1 MRLKTSLQKEPKHTE
16 LVSCVGWTTPEE
28 LYSGADDHLILRW
41 NLVNNE
47 TASLVKLPDDVFPTD
62 MHWFP
67 KAATGGGKKT
77 GSDLFS
83 LTSTDG
89 KFHIIG
95 KTGRV
100 EKSVE
105 AHKGAV
111 LSGRWS
117 YDGSALLTAG
127 EDGQVKIWSRSGM
140 LRSTLTQ
147 NSTAVYGVAW
157 GPDSDQVLFTNG
169 RQLVIKSL
177 QANAKPTMWKAHEG
191 VILQV
196 DWNPVNSLILS
207 GAEDCRYKVW
217 DTYSRLMYSS
227 SAHDYPI
234 TSVAWTPDGELFAIG
249 SFNTLRLCDKAG
261 WSYALEKPNTGSVFK
276 LSWSSDGT
284 QVAGA
289 CGNGQVLIGHILE
302 RRLEWSNFE
311 ATVTESKKIVVRN
324 VLNDSYDK
332 LDFRDRVIK
341 ASLAF
346 GHLVVATS
354 SQCYIYSWGNFLQ
367 CVKNF
372 NTPMIFDLK
381 EGNVS
386 LIMQAE
392 KHFLLVDTAG
402 VYVFTYDGRLA
413 CSPKYPGL
421 RADILN
427 AQTVS
432 ISNDTVA
439 IRDKADEKVVYVFDA
454 QSGKPLGDGKPI
466 THKLEVS
473 EVALDQ
479 CGTAGERRLAIIDK
493 NRDLYLTSV
502 RVFGTDRK
510 TVKLGTMIMSLA
522 WNDNTNMLAALAD
535 GKFTVWYY
543 PSAVYVDRDL
553 LPRTV
558 FEKEASEFGKNPQ
571 LLQFVGNHVV
581 IRRAEG
587 SLVSTSISPYPAI
600 LHSYV
605 QAGRWDDAVRL
616 CRFVKDEM
624 LWSCLA
630 SMSAYAK
637 ELNTA
642 EIAYAAIQEA
652 DKVQFILNIK
662 DIPVKDARNAEMA
675 LLCGNP
681 QDAEAILLQAGLTFR
696 AIMLNIQLY
705 NWDRGLELAVKHK
718 THVDTVLGYRQKY
731 MDQYGKSETNKRFLQ
746 YKEGIEI
753 DWEKIEAKIEMEYQK
768 ERERPDRP
776 VSTATTASHAPSG
789 PGGHRPAV
797 KTGS

>member
-1 MRLKTSLQKEPKHTE
+1 MRLKTSLQKEPKHSE

-28 LYSGADDHLILRW
+28 LYSGADDHLILKW
-41 NLVNNE
+41 NLINNE
-47 TASLVKLPDDVFPTD
+47 TTSLVKLPEDVYPTD

-67 KAATGGGKKT
+67 RAVTGGGKKT
-77 GSDLFS
+77 GSDLFC

-89 KFHIIG
+89 KFHIVG
-95 KTGRV
+95 KSGRV
-100 EKSVE
+100 EKSVD

-111 LSGRWS
+111 LAGRWS

-147 NSTAVYGVAW
+147 NSTSVYGVAW

-177 QANAKPTMWKAHEG
+177 QANAKPTMWKGHEG

-196 DWNPVNSLILS
+196 DWNPVNNLILS
-207 GAEDCRYKVW
+207 GGEDCRYKVW

-234 TSVAWTPDGELFAIG
+234 TS
-249 SFNTLRLCDKAG
+249 

-276 LSWSSDGT
+276 LSWASDGT

-324 VLNDSYDK
+324 VMNDSYDK

-346 GHLVVATS
+346 SHLVVATS
-354 SQCYIYSWGNFLQ
+354 SQCYIYSS
-367 CVKNF
+367 KNF

-402 VYVFTYDGRLA
+402 VYVYTYDGRLA
-413 CSPKYPGL
+413 CSPRYPGL

-427 AQTVS
+427 AQTIS

-439 IRDKADEKVVYVFDA
+439 IRDKADEKVIYVFDA

-466 THKLEVS
+466 THKMEVM

-479 CGTAGERRLAIIDK
+479 CGTTTERRLAIIDK

-510 TVKLGTMIMSLA
+510 TVKLGTMIMSLC

-553 LPRTV
+553 MPKTV

-587 SLVSTSISPYPAI
+587 SLVSTTISPYPAI

-605 QAGRWDDAVRL
+605 QAGRWDDATRL

-624 LWSCLA
+624 LWACLA
-630 SMSAYAK
+630 AMSAYAK

-642 EIAYAAIQEA
+642 EIAYAAIQE
-652 DKVQFILNIK
+652 
-662 DIPVKDARNAEMA
+662 DARNAEMA

-681 QDAEAILLQAGLTFR
+681 QDAEAILLQAGLIFR

-705 NWDRGLELAVKHK
+705 NWDRALELAVKHK

-731 MDQYGKSETNKRFLQ
+731 MDQYGKPESNKRFLQ

-768 ERERPDRP
+768 ERERPDRTAN
-776 VSTATTASHAPSG
+776 TATSG
-789 PGGHRPAV
+789 AARTPATGDAQRQTL
-797 KTGS
+797 KT